1 MVSSI
6 AKAADVP
13 ALHLTGVSKRFGATQ
28 ALDRVNLRVASGT
41 IHGLVGE
48 NGAGK
53 STLIKVLAGIHR
65 ADAGSLSIHGQP
77 FDALT
82 PRQVESLGVHFIH
95 QERLLPGSFTVGE
108 ALFFGQEIK
117 RGLFVDRRAQ
127 DREAARLLDDYF
139 AMRLPS
145 GALIRDLDSAQRQ
158 ILQIT
163 RALLAR
169 PKVLVFDEPSVSLVK
184 QEVDRLLAIVRR
196 LRDEGLTIV
205 YISHYLQE
213 IESLCD
219 QVTVLR
225 NGRDVAV
232 VDPATTSTA
241 QIARLMVNRDVGE
254 QYIRSKAV
262 PGDDVLQLSGLGA
275 GRYYDGIDLR
285 VRRGEVLGLTG
296 LVGSGAKELLKSLF
310 GLLKPDRG
318 ELRVN
323 GRPLRLKSPRDAVRN
338 GIALVPEERRTHGVA
353 PALSVL
359 ENITL
364 ASLGRFSRR
373 GFLDGTAQA
382 RESERLINEL
392 AIKTP
397 DYDAAVQLL
406 SGGNQQKVAL
416 AKWLSRHSSLYLLDE
431 PSVGVDIGAKV
442 EIYRL
447 IARLAEAGAAVL
459 VLSSDL
465 PELIGIT
472 HRIVVLHRGRIAG
485 EFDSHATDSDE
496 LLACATDASERRR
509 PLEPLRHEEA
519 GNVHA

>member
-1 MVSSI
+1 MSPVLAGI
-6 AKAADVP
+6 PVPP
-13 ALHLTGVSKRFGATQ
+13 ALHLQGIYKRFGATQ
-28 ALDRVNLRVASGT
+28 ALDGVNLWVERGSV
-41 IHGLVGE
+41 HGLVGE

-65 ADAGSLSIHGQP
+65 ADAGSLSIDGQL

-82 PRQVESLGVHFIH
+82 PRQIEAKGVHFIH
-95 QERLLPGSFTVGE
+95 QERLLPASFTVGE
-108 ALFFGQEIK
+108 ALFLGHEIK

-127 DREAARLLDDYF
+127 AFEAARLLRDYF
-139 AMRLPS
+139 DLQFPAN
-145 GALIRDLDSAQRQ
+145 ALVRDLDSAQRQ
-158 ILQIT
+158 VLQIT
-163 RALLAR
+163 RALIAK
-169 PKVLVFDEPSVSLVK
+169 PKILVFDEPSVSLVK
-184 QEVDRLLAIVRR
+184 REVDQLLAIVRR
-196 LRDEGLTIV
+196 LRDEGLSIL

-232 VDPATTSTA
+232 VDPQTTSTA
-241 QIARLMVNRDVGE
+241 QIARLMVNREVGDMYPRA
-254 QYIRSKAV
+254 QTSPAQ
-262 PGDDVLQLSGLGA
+262 PVLQIKGLGA
-275 GRYYDGIDLR
+275 GRSYHGIDLT
-285 VRRGEVLGLTG
+285 VRRGEVVGLTG
-296 LVGSGAKELLKSLF
+296 LVGSGAKDLLKSLF

-318 ELRVN
+318 EMLLN
-323 GRPLRLKSPRDAVRN
+323 GEPLHLNSPRDAVRL
-338 GIALVPEERRTHGVA
+338 GIALVPEERRSHGVA

-359 ENITL
+359 ENIVL
-364 ASLGRFSRR
+364 ASLGRFSRW
-373 GFLDGTAQA
+373 GLLNAQA
-382 RESERLINEL
+382 QAQTSDRLIGEL

-397 DYDAAVQLL
+397 GHGAAVHQL

-431 PSVGVDIGAKV
+431 PSVGIDIGAKV

-472 HRIVVLHRGRIAG
+472 QRIVVLHRGGIAG
-485 EFDSHATDSDE
+485 EFDSRSVDSDQ
-496 LLACATDASERRR
+496 LLACATGASDSRTGTALQQEGAD
-509 PLEPLRHEEA
+509 H
-519 GNVHA
+519 VQV